1 MKSKV
6 VSVTEFE
13 TLINKHIKIKDI
25 FNTPHRYII
34 RFGLSELSS
43 DKNIYKLE
51 ILRYKKLNIPVTQ
64 KLSNSQLLH
73 YLYKEEKTEDE
84 RIKKLNITMG
94 ENIKGY
100 KSVLIKSSS
109 DGNYYFKG
117 IALSCIFK
125 FSPEELTVD
134 NAKKIAK
141 SIILNK

>member
-6 VSVTEFE
+6 VSVNEFE

-25 FNTPHRYII
+25 FKTPHRYII

-51 ILRYKKLNIPVTQ
+51 ILRYKKLNIPITQ

-73 YLYKEEKTEDE
+73 HVYKEEKTEDE

-94 ENIKGY
+94 ENIKRY

-109 DGNYYFKG
+109 DGSYYFKG
-117 IALSCIFK
+117 IALSCVFK
-125 FSPEELTVD
+125 FSPEELTVE

-141 SIILNK
+141 SIFIEK